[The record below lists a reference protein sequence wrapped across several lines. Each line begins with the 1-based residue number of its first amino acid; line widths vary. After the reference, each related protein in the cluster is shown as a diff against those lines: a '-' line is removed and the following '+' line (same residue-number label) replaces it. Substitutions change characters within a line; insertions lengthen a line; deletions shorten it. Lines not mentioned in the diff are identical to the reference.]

1 MNTKNEWEKQNTLR
15 WILQIV
21 KEARSCSLTCEVRV
35 CCRIILHQL
44 SFFSINCEA
53 FGKISTTF
61 PSKLKRHLNQ
71 FLLSGEIIVCFAPLL
86 PKGPFHRF
94 ISMLCCG
101 FEFHGTE
108 NYTVSCRIRGMNW
121 HASLVSLIILR
132 VLFQFS
138 ASLII
143 QLIDICFYA
152 WMKCHGHLIKCSTA
166 LVQRI
171 SVDTP
176 ITVSDKYL
184 S

>member
-1 MNTKNEWEKQNTLR
+1 MLRFIILKPSSALTHLCAFISITRENLSMNTKNEWEKQNTLR

-21 KEARSCSLTCEVRV
+21 KEARGCSLTCEVRI

-94 ISMLCCG
+94 ISICYVVGLNSTAQKITRCHAG
-101 FEFHGTE
+101 FGEW
-108 NYTVSCRIRGMNW
+108 IGMHHW
-121 HASLVSLIILR
+121 SVSLFCVYYFSFLPPW
-132 VLFQFS
+132 LFS
-138 ASLII
+138 
-143 QLIDICFYA
+143 
-152 WMKCHGHLIKCSTA
+152 W
-166 LVQRI
+166 
-171 SVDTP
+171 
-176 ITVSDKYL
+176 
-184 S
+184 